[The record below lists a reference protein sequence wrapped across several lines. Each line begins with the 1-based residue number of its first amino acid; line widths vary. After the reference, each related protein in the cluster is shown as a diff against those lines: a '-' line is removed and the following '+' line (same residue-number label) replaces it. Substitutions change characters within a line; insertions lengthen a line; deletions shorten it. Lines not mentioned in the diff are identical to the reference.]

1 MRRLAGKLEL
11 LVEAAR
17 ARQGISNDD
26 GALRTEQAS
35 ENAQHRRMQVYA
47 IRDDL
52 ALHRRRQRD
61 RPHRPGVAV
70 VQWGHRVA
78 TMGGMRGAKLNGLQR
93 LLVAGV
99 GVANAHGDAS
109 RDQAANQL
117 GRARQ
122 LGRQRDES
130 QLPLGKRQEPRRL
143 SRVRH
148 A

>member
-1 MRRLAGKLEL
+1 
-11 LVEAAR
+11 
-17 ARQGISNDD
+17 
-26 GALRTEQAS
+26 
-35 ENAQHRRMQVYA
+35 
-47 IRDDL
+47 
-52 ALHRRRQRD
+52 
-61 RPHRPGVAV
+61 
-70 VQWGHRVA
+70 
-78 TMGGMRGAKLNGLQR
+78 MGGMRGAKLNGLQR

-99 GVANAHGDAS
+99 GVANAHGDAN